1 MKKNRKTGFTL
12 IEIMIV
18 IAIIG
23 ILASVAT
30 TYYAR
35 AKEHSQSKV
44 CKETMFNIEGAI
56 TQHCLNTGTEEYPVI
71 LDETFLKTLV
81 SGQYLKSVPKCPAS
95 GIYTLETI
103 SNNKVKERTV
113 HCSLHKTRMD
123 Q

>member
-1 MKKNRKTGFTL
+1 MKNKTRKGFTL
-12 IEIMIV
+12 IELLIV

-56 TQHCLNTGTEEYPVI
+56 TQHCLNTGTETYPAV
-71 LDETFLKTLV
+71 LDETFLKSLV
-81 SGQYLKSVPKCPAS
+81 TGQYLKSLPKCPA
-95 GIYTLETI
+95 GGVFTLETVT
-103 SNNKVKERTV
+103 NNNVKERVV